1 MILWGGKAVKLI
13 LIHAVGVDSIIACH
27 VGVRHV
33 TMWCVSYIVRHLM
46 LLLGL
51 MLLLAGGVCPAAG
64 KWEIYDVGGVK
75 YVKLNDVWK
84 FYRFSPK
91 TGHPGCVSYGAA
103 NRVVSVK
110 PERQDFYV
118 NNYRYILSYPVR
130 RHGED
135 LLISAI
141 DMKKLVDPVLRPRYS
156 KNAGVLRTVV
166 LDPGHGGHD
175 AGAVSP
181 WAREKDCNLKLA
193 NKVKLRLE
201 RMGFRVVMTRS
212 SDVFLTLD
220 QRVEIANRTPDS
232 VFVSIHHNSGRR
244 AAQGIETFT
253 LAPQGTTSPFAK
265 TRRYAD
271 LDGNDQDSENIALAT
286 AIHSRAIKSTKATD
300 RGIQRARFSVLCTIK
315 RPAVLFEGG
324 FVSNPEEGRL
334 IASDAYQNKLAD
346 SIAEGVLSYSR
357 IVGGH
362 KSGLKHSGRVP
373 AATPKR
379 TGTSRGSSSIHG
391 NSNYRGTTRL

>member
-1 MILWGGKAVKLI
+1 MWGM
-13 LIHAVGVDSIIACH
+13 
-27 VGVRHV
+27 RF
-33 TMWCVSYIVRHLM
+33 IVRQLI

-51 MLLLAGGVCPAAG
+51 LMLLAGSVCPAAS

-75 YVKLNDVWK
+75 YVKLDDVWN
-84 FYRFSPK
+84 FYRFTPK
-91 TGHPGCVSYGAA
+91 QGLPGCISYGAA

-110 PERQDFYV
+110 PEKQDFYV

-130 RHGED
+130 RHGND

-156 KNAGVLRTVV
+156 KHSGVVRTVV
-166 LDPGHGGHD
+166 LDPGHGAHD
-175 AGAVSP
+175 AGAVSA
-181 WAREKDCNLKLA
+181 WAREKDCNLQLA
-193 NKVKLRLE
+193 LKVKARLE
-201 RMGFRVVMTRS
+201 KLGYRVVMTRS
-212 SDVFLTLD
+212 TDVFLTLK

-232 VFVSIHHNSGRR
+232 IFVSIHHNSGRR
-244 AAQGIETFT
+244 AAAGIETFT

-265 TRRYAD
+265 TRRFAD

-286 AIHSRAIKSTKATD
+286 AIHSRAIKNTKAID

-315 RPAVLFEGG
+315 RPAILFEGG

-334 IASDAYQNKLAD
+334 IATDSYQNKLAD
-346 SIAEGVLSYSR
+346 SIAQGIVSYCQ

-362 KSGLKHSGRVP
+362 KSNLKQRS
-373 AATPKR
+373 ATPGKG
-379 TGTSRGSSSIHG
+379 GTTING